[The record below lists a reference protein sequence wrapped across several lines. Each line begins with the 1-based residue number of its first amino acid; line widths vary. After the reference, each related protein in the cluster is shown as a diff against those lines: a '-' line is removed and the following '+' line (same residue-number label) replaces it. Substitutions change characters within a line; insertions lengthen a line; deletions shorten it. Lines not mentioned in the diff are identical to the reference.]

1 MVTILSQILSN
12 QKKTDYKPEEPG
24 IPETSAVRRRNFD
37 KYLPLIHT
45 HTHIHR
51 FV

>member
-24 IPETSAVRRRNFD
+24 IPETSAVRRSLN
-37 KYLPLIHT
+37 KYVPLT
-45 HTHIHR
+45 HTYIHR